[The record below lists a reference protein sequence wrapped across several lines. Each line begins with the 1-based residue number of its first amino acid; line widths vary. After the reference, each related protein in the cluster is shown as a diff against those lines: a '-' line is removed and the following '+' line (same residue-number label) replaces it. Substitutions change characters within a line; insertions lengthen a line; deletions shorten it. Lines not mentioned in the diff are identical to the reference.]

1 MKVGLSYSRC
11 VKDIVDGR
19 VELGEIL
26 VIVSRTDF
34 DPHDDKQWEG
44 IWLGYGGGSNNT
56 VWQNPE
62 WRGYTDEDEAIFR
75 EVSIDLWEMG
85 KFFQPRRYGAHPRRL
100 PYHWLEVGL
109 QTEDIEQNPA
119 VKQAWDHF
127 QILAGL
133 ATKEKTPLDN
143 NW

>member
-11 VKDIVDGR
+11 VKDIIDGKVD
-19 VELGEIL
+19 LSEIL

-34 DPHDDKQWEG
+34 DPHDDKQWTG
-44 IWLGYGGGSNNT
+44 IWQGYGGGDNNKF
-56 VWQNPE
+56 WANPE
-62 WRGYTDEDEAIFR
+62 WLGYTDKDEARFR
-75 EVSIDLWEMG
+75 GVSIDLWEMG
-85 KFFQPRRYGAHPRRL
+85 KLFQPRRYGGTPRRL

-109 QTEDIEQNPA
+109 QSEDIEQSPA

-133 ATKEKTPLDN
+133 ATNKVSSLDDN
-143 NW
+143 